1 MAVCEQVWLPPCFWP
16 GVASQ
21 SKSSSDQDNPSP
33 GQSCKRVL
41 ASSEKMEKTLARKL
55 AERESAA
62 GMGVPEMA
70 AGHASAHLL
79 GGREG
84 VSYRESKRGR

>member
-1 MAVCEQVWLPPCFWP
+1 M
-16 GVASQ
+16 
-21 SKSSSDQDNPSP
+21 
-33 GQSCKRVL
+33 L
-41 ASSEKMEKTLARKL
+41 ASSEKTEKTLARKL

-70 AGHASAHLL
+70 AGHVSAHLL